1 MLNIIIF
8 KIEDESMRKSLL
20 KLLLILTVAVIVV
33 TAFIACEKKESIS
46 VEFISEDKVVS
57 NALSI
62 EEAMDI
68 LESQPQREGYV
79 FKGWYLDE
87 DSWQQKVEAED
98 VEQYVQNGHLS
109 VYAYWVEI
117 TDGITVT
124 FYDYTGAILLS
135 DYTFNR
141 DDVNLD
147 FLKASQKPDDEK
159 YTYTFSGWDCDMSDL
174 SKSHY
179 DAYPIYD
186 SELRTFDVE
195 YIIDGVSVYTQ
206 KVKYGE
212 DADTSLL
219 VKPKKDSTPEYDYVF
234 AGWQGNTQNITSDTQ
249 LVAQFTPVRRQ
260 YTVTFKYGDNQT
272 LSEKVYYGEAAQAPN
287 SEMVKK
293 TSTAQYDFVF
303 TGWDNVFDKVTDNIT
318 VNALYSQTLRVFTV
332 DFYMDET
339 LLKSESVVYGYSAT
353 APEKVTKPA
362 DKYNNYEF
370 TGWDGTFNNVTSNL
384 EIRAKFAATPILYT
398 VTFVDWN
405 DAVLGSDEV
414 EYLQPAALGFEPQR
428 DSNDMYDYTFTG
440 WSESVDSVQNDMTVK
455 AQYSQTLREFKV
467 TFNYG
472 DGETSTQT
480 VTYGEAAIAPEDVDK
495 SQTASTVYV
504 FIGWDY
510 AFDCVTSDMTVT
522 AQYREDVREYEVKF
536 MVDDT
541 CIKSE
546 TVLYGNSAT
555 APETVVKV
563 KDDGYTYEFT
573 GWDKTFDNITQNTI
587 VNALFNQIAHIYTV
601 QYVNWDGEILFTDS
615 VSTDEASVY
624 EGETPVRESN
634 DRYTYTFT
642 GWTDSDAL
650 DKVTRDTTVYA
661 LFDAIERTYTVTFN
675 YGHDMSVVIEN
686 VPYGTD
692 LTDASNEFGA
702 QVPTDTFKTSTAQYD
717 YTFIDWD
724 RYFGYISCDLD
735 ITAIYKETIRKY
747 TVTFIN
753 DGTIVKTQEV
763 EYGSSAV
770 APELAAYKNDT
781 AQYDYTY
788 LGWGIAESD
797 IVESE
802 SDFTAVDV
810 NSETVV
816 GDVTYTAVYLR
827 EIQQYTVTFYNDK
840 EGNDYSVVAALT
852 VPYGTNLSDSASEFG
867 AQVPVVTKDST
878 IKYDYTFS
886 GWNKDISFVQSNM
899 EVYSTYTSTIRKYN
913 VTFINDGEVYAEYVV
928 EYGSESPIPEDPTK
942 QSTAQ
947 YDFVFIGWVGG
958 TSFIEGDTTIE
969 ANYRNDLRYYQISF
983 YDITTNKFIETVEMG
998 YGSKI
1003 SKTIEKTG
1011 YTFDS
1016 WYKDPYCNNVFDMEN
1031 DVVEGKMTL
1040 FGNLY
1045 MTGLLF
1051 NGNNEITGY
1060 EGTDGNLIIPAAAN
1074 GKKVTSIVKEAFMD
1088 NANIKTVYIPD
1099 TVTYVGDYAFSGV
1112 EVAIYIQKKNV
1123 SGGNLVTGWSGL
1135 WYLDHKLINAPA
1147 KDIYFNIEYVYYS
1160 TDYRYLLVSDGT
1172 AIIGAMINN
1181 NTARA
1186 YIDETVSC
1194 DLSVYTEYKET
1205 DEKTGIEWTLYGHG
1219 TNTKTYGITQIGKH
1233 AYAGCANL
1241 KSIFIPD
1248 TIQKVQNYA
1257 FTGVSANIYIQRD
1270 KPFVGE
1276 VPAGWGLSWNSNDG
1290 DDEGTRVLYWGVIDM
1305 YESGDYSFILLN
1317 DDTAVAAEY
1326 LGSVS
1331 ALNVE
1336 VPASVTYNDKEF
1348 VVTQLGDELFAN
1360 MSLLNTVTLH
1370 EGLKTIG
1377 SKVFYMDMMLSSI
1390 TLPSTLTSIG
1400 DYAFVGTMS
1409 LKEIYIPASAKA
1421 GMLCFAGSSATI
1433 YCGREKE
1440 PTIFDGFG
1448 IYWNVKLSFE
1458 DISNLTSVD
1467 GILGMVVNP
1476 SYLPTYYNVK
1486 YIYKAEVKEMSGAR
1500 STTFKYILYNDNNAR
1515 LIGYDSGM
1523 TLNVQAYT
1531 IPSTIEYNSETFNV
1545 VSIGANAL
1553 NGAGLQTLYVP
1564 ASVTYLEANAF
1575 AGCSGMI
1582 INTAH
1587 TSQPGD
1593 WTDGYNPDGC
1603 TINYGVTA

>member
-1 MLNIIIF
+1 
-8 KIEDESMRKSLL
+8 MRKSVL
-20 KLLLILTVAVIVV
+20 KLILILTVMVMVV
-33 TAFIACEKKESIS
+33 TAFIACEKKQDINI
-46 VEFISEDKVVS
+46 EFVSEEKVVS

-62 EEAMDI
+62 EEAKEL
-68 LESQPQREGYV
+68 LESQPQRDGYL
-79 FKGWYLDE
+79 FDGWFLDE
-87 DSWQQKVEAED
+87 GTWQQEVLPED
-98 VEQYVQNGHLS
+98 VAQYVQNGHLT
-109 VYAYWVEI
+109 VYAHWVEI

-124 FYDYTGAILLS
+124 FYDYTGAILLANH
-135 DYTFNR
+135 TFNR
-141 DDVNLD
+141 DNVNLD
-147 FLKASQKPDDEK
+147 FLKASKKPDDEK

-179 DAYPIYD
+179 NAHPVYD
-186 SELRTFDVE
+186 SELRTFDVQ
-195 YIIDGVSVYTQ
+195 YVIDGVAVYTQ

-212 DADTSLL
+212 NADTSVL
-219 VKPKKDSTPEYDYVF
+219 VTPKKDSTPEYDYVF

-260 YTVTFKYGDNQT
+260 YTVTFKYGDNQV
-272 LSEKVYYGEAAQAPN
+272 LSQKVYYGEAAKAPN
-287 SEMVKK
+287 ASEVKK
-293 TSTAQYDFVF
+293 SPTAQYDFVF

-332 DFYMDET
+332 DFYMDDT

-353 APEKVTKPA
+353 APEKVVKPA
-362 DKYNNYEF
+362 DKYNTYEF
-370 TGWDGTFNNVTSNL
+370 IGWDDTFDNVTSNL
-384 EIRAKFAATPILYT
+384 EIRAQFDATPILYT
-398 VTFVDWN
+398 VTFIDWN

-414 EYLQPAALGFEPQR
+414 EYLQPASLGFEPHR

-440 WSESVDSVQNDMTVK
+440 WSQSVDSVEDNMTVK
-455 AQYSQTLREFKV
+455 AQYSQTLREFNV

-472 DGETSTQT
+472 DGETLTQT
-480 VTYGEAAIAPEDVDK
+480 VTYGEAAIAPEDVSK
-495 SQTASTVYV
+495 SETESTVYV

-510 AFDCVTSDMTVT
+510 AFDCVTSDMTIT

-536 MVDDT
+536 MVDDI

-546 TVLYGNSAT
+546 IVLYGNSAT

-573 GWDKTFDNITQNTI
+573 GWDKAFDNITENTV

-634 DRYTYTFT
+634 DRFTYTFT

-650 DKVTRDTTVYA
+650 DKVTKDTTVYA
-661 LFDAIERTYTVTFN
+661 IYDAIERTYTVTFY

-702 QVPTDTFKTSTAQYD
+702 QVPTDTSKTSTAQYD

-735 ITAIYKETIRKY
+735 ITAIYKETVRKY
-747 TVTFIN
+747 TVTFVN

-763 EYGSSAV
+763 EYGSCAT

-788 LGWGIAESD
+788 LGWGKVESD
-797 IVESE
+797 IVENV

-810 NSETVV
+810 SAETVV

-827 EIQQYTVTFYNDK
+827 EVQQYTVTFYNDQTGT
-840 EGNDYSVVAALT
+840 EYSVVATLT
-852 VPYGTNLSDSASEFG
+852 VPYGTDLTDGASEFG
-867 AQVPVVTKDST
+867 SQVPVVTKDST

-886 GWNKDISFVQSNM
+886 GWDKDISFIQSNM
-899 EVYSTYTSTIRKYN
+899 EVRSTYTETIRKYT
-913 VTFINDGEVYAEYVV
+913 VTFINDGAVYAEYVV
-928 EYGSESPIPEDPTK
+928 EYGTSSPIPEDPTK
-942 QSTAQ
+942 QSTEQ
-947 YDFVFIGWVGG
+947 YDFVFIGWIGG

-969 ANYRNDLRYYQISF
+969 ADYRNDLRYYQISF

-998 YGSKI
+998 YGSSI
-1003 SKTIEKTG
+1003 TKTIEKTG

-1016 WYKDPYCNNVFDMEN
+1016 WYKDPYCNTVFDMAN
-1031 DVVEGKMTL
+1031 DVVKGKMTL

-1045 MTGLLF
+1045 MTGLQF
-1051 NGNNEITGY
+1051 NSNNEITGY
-1060 EGTDGNLIIPAAAN
+1060 DGTEGNLIIPAAAN
-1074 GKKVTSIVKEAFMD
+1074 GKKVTTIVDEAFMD
-1088 NANIKTVYIPD
+1088 NAVIDTVYIPD
-1099 TVTYVGDYAFSGV
+1099 TITSVGDYAFSGV
-1112 EVAIYIQKKNV
+1112 EVAVYVQKKNV
-1123 SGGNLVTGWSGL
+1123 SGGNLVTGWSAL

-1147 KDIYFNIEYVYYS
+1147 KDIYFNIEQVYYS
-1160 TDYRYLLVSDGT
+1160 TDYRYLLVSDNT
-1172 AIIGAMINN
+1172 AIIGDMINN

-1194 DLSVYTEYKET
+1194 DLSVYTEYKEI
-1205 DEKTGIEWTLYGHG
+1205 DEKTGIEWTLYSYG
-1219 TNTKTYGITQIGKH
+1219 TNTKTYNITQIGKH
-1233 AYAGCANL
+1233 AYAGCSNL

-1248 TIQKVQNYA
+1248 TIQKVHNYA
-1257 FTGVSANIYIQRD
+1257 FSGVSANLYIQRD
-1270 KPFVGE
+1270 EPAIGS
-1276 VPAGWGLSWNSNDG
+1276 VPAGWGWSWNSNDG

-1317 DDTAVAAEY
+1317 DYTAVAAEY
-1326 LGSVS
+1326 IGSTSVLS
-1331 ALNVE
+1331 VE
-1336 VPASVTYNDKEF
+1336 VPASVTYNDTEF
-1348 VVTQLGDELFAN
+1348 VVAQLGDELFAN

-1400 DYAFVGTMS
+1400 DYAFLGTMS
-1409 LKEIYIPASAKA
+1409 LKEIYIPASVESV
-1421 GMLCFAGSSATI
+1421 GFVCFAGSNATI
-1433 YCGREKE
+1433 YCGIEESIIGGAYNYRV
-1440 PTIFDGFG
+1440 TQ
-1448 IYWNVKLSFE
+1448 WNIKLGFE
-1458 DISNLTSVD
+1458 DISNLTSLD
-1467 GILGMVVNP
+1467 GIWSLITNP
-1476 SYLPTYYNVK
+1476 TYLPTYYNVK
-1486 YIYKAEVKEMSGAR
+1486 YVYNVEATETGR

-1515 LIGYDSGM
+1515 LIGYSTKAM
-1523 TLNVQAYT
+1523 LTVQSYT
-1531 IPSTIEYNSETFNV
+1531 IPSTIEYNGETFNV

-1553 NGAGLQTLYVP
+1553 NGAKLSTLFVP

-1575 AGCSGMI
+1575 AGCSGMT

-1587 TSQPGD
+1587 SSQPED
-1593 WTDGYNPDGC
+1593 WTDGFNPDGC
-1603 TINYGVTA
+1603 TINYGVAV